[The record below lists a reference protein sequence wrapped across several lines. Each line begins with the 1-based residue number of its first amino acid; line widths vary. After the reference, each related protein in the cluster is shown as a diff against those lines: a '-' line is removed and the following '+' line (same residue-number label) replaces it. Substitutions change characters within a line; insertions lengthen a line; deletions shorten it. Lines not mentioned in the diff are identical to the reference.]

1 MMRVEEIIT
10 TSICTVTVTEVI
22 SVEQLL
28 YICIT
33 YIESGIGVKGVL
45 SENLYQKCFLAKH

>member
-45 SENLYQKCFLAKH
+45 SENLYQNCFLAKH